1 MIPVMDEDSVSPYQ
15 VPLSTSP
22 PALPSGPA
30 PQAVKVFGILHL
42 VFAGFGFV
50 FGIWG
55 LVSIKFVSMFQVAT
69 PADPTMVAQRKYM
82 EDLWPVTVMQSIFSM
97 GLAALLLVA
106 GLKLVRSIQDGVM
119 WSNRY
124 SWTSITAKM
133 ISLVVTVA
141 YVLPLSNRMMSEVF
155 TNTKGMP
162 PGTAGVMTG
171 VMKSM
176 NSIVSVATPVVSC
189 IYPVLALYFLSR
201 PAVKDWV
208 ASKR

>member
-1 MIPVMDEDSVSPYQ
+1 MIPVMDEDSPYQ

-22 PALPSGPA
+22 PSLPPGPA

-55 LVSIKFVSMFQVAT
+55 LVSIKFVAIFQVST
-69 PADPTMVAQRKYM
+69 PADPMMVAQRKYM

-106 GLKLVRSIQDGVM
+106 GIKLVRAIHDGVM

-124 SWTSITAKM
+124 AWTSITAKM

-141 YVLPLSNRMMSEVF
+141 YVLPLTNRMMSEVF

-162 PGTAGVMTG
+162 AGTANMMTG

-176 NSIVSVATPVVSC
+176 NSLASVASPVVAC
-189 IYPVLALYFLSR
+189 IYPLLALYFLSR